1 MSRGE
6 KLSLKAF
13 WEAVEQRLAACSAE
27 ELRAILRAM
36 ARKTLPVERRAFLDT
51 LQPEVAT
58 AAHVQEVVGQK
69 ELLADIADL
78 ADELRAEMEG
88 AEAWEERYGWDED
101 EYYDEEDSLGPYAEF
116 VEPLTALFDRA
127 EAAFEYG
134 DVTLARAAYPK
145 LFEVLAVEDDYG
157 RGVRAEHLQDVDVGE
172 ARARYLRAVYD
183 TEAQTQRPQ
192 ALFEEMQ
199 LTRSWLPRPRSM
211 LDDVI
216 QISPQPLPDSEQF
229 FPDWVAFLHTQPGS
243 DADAWLREAIRLS
256 QGTQGLA
263 ALARAE
269 GTQRPRAYVDWCAA
283 LEREGQHQEMLA
295 AAQEALRTLPATLPI
310 RAAVADFLCA
320 AATRVH
326 DVEALRAGRWE
337 AFAAMPTLAR
347 LLDVWE
353 ADSPD
358 PERTRRMRQAA
369 QHVQDVLAHPPR
381 QQTLEAWEDDI
392 ERSAWPDTSV
402 LAHAYLL
409 AEDWEAAYQ
418 LAAGEQV
425 LGWSSRSSA
434 QGLVVS
440 CVLVRLSEKLPGALP
455 PNLAHLWQW
464 GLQNSA
470 GFASWRGGDA
480 GETGLLSR
488 LQLAYGECLPM
499 KSWRADKQAEMLA
512 WCLDVAKQRV
522 SAIVS
527 NQHRGSYD
535 KAAVLLAACAETLR
549 LRGNDREAHALLD
562 DARQRFP
569 RHRAFQ
575 AEVKTAV
582 QRMEHGLR

>member
-6 KLSLKAF
+6 KLTLKAF

-36 ARKTLPVERRAFLDT
+36 AQETLPTERQAFLNT

-58 AAHVQEVVGQK
+58 AACVQEVAGQE

-78 ADELRAEMEG
+78 ADEFRAEMEG
-88 AEAWEERYGWDED
+88 AEAWEERYGWDD
-101 EYYDEEDSLGPYAEF
+101 YDEEDSLGPYVEF

-127 EAAFEYG
+127 EAAFDYG
-134 DVTLARAAYPK
+134 DVALARTAYHK
-145 LFEVLAVEDDYG
+145 LFVVLAQEDDYG
-157 RGVRAEHLQDVDVGE
+157 RGVRAEHLPNVEVGE

-183 TEAQTQRPQ
+183 TEALTHRPQ
-192 ALFEEMQ
+192 ALFEQMH
-199 LTRSWLPRPRSM
+199 LTRSWLTKPRPM

-216 QISPQPLPDSEQF
+216 QISPKPLPDSEQF
-229 FPDWVAFLHTQPGS
+229 FPEWMAFLRTQPGS

-283 LEREGQHQEMLA
+283 LEREEKHREVLA
-295 AAQEALRTLPATLPI
+295 AAQEALRMLPEQIPI
-310 RAAVADFLCA
+310 RAVVADYLCDA
-320 AATRVH
+320 AMRLH
-326 DVEALRAGRWE
+326 DTEALQAGRWE
-337 AFAAMPTLAR
+337 AFLAQPTLAR

-353 ADSPD
+353 AAP
-358 PERTRRMRQAA
+358 PGLERTRQMHQAA
-369 QHVQDVLAHPPR
+369 QHVQVVLAHPPR
-381 QQTLEAWEDDI
+381 GQALEAWEGDI
-392 ERSAWPDTSV
+392 ERPSWPNTSV

-409 AEDWEAAYQ
+409 AADWEAAHQ

-440 CVLVRLSEKLPGALP
+440 CFLVHLSGRLPDSLP
-455 PNLAHLWQW
+455 PNLTQLWQW

-470 GFASWRGGDA
+470 GFGSWRGGDA
-480 GETGLLSR
+480 GDTGLLSR
-488 LQLAYGECLPM
+488 LQLAYVECLPM
-499 KSWRADKQAEMLA
+499 ASLRDDKQAEMLA
-512 WCLDVAKQRV
+512 WCLDVTKQRV

-535 KAAVLLAACAETLR
+535 RAAVLLAACAETLR
-549 LRGNDREAHALLD
+549 LQGNDREAHALLD
-562 DARQRFP
+562 EARQRFP

-575 AEVKTAV
+575 AEVKAAV
-582 QRMEHGLR
+582 QRMERGLG